1 MAEHYALGS
10 DEGLFPTVK
19 LDLLSSYE
27 HNGEKYTD
35 LTLTAEAYEK
45 LKEHF
50 RKVLSEDK

>member
-19 LDLLSSYE
+19 LGLLSSYE
-27 HNGEKYTD
+27 HNGENYTD

-50 RKVLSEDK
+50 RKVLSEGK